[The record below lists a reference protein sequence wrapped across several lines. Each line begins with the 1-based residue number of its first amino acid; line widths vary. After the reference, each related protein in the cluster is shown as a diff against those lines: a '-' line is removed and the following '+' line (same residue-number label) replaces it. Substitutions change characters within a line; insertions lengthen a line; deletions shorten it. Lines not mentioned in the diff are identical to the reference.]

1 MTDTEKLNQDI
12 IKCSLSVKS
21 LIQDIQNCNGP
32 LEKLNELNAS
42 GRSKLSYLREMIDE
56 LESYGKETFDN
67 DLMEEAR
74 NYREQYY
81 NTFSM
86 FRKANVNC
94 MLAIEKA
101 NKEELF
107 KMDESSTVRQRLLSL
122 VILLFFLIFF
132 KSKVNIIMNFR
143 IKKDKANMVKM
154 SSNVTD
160 QLLSI
165 SRHLA
170 DTTQLSADTL
180 QTLANSSMTV
190 TGTSGELHE
199 TKSAISQS
207 GKLLD
212 KYSRRQFTDK
222 LILLLGFA
230 FFLACVLYILKKRLL

>member
-107 KMDESSTVRQRLLSL
+107 KMDESSTVRQR
-122 VILLFFLIFF
+122 
-132 KSKVNIIMNFR
+132 

>member
-1 MTDTEKLNQDI
+1 MTDVDKLNQDI
-12 IKCSLSVKS
+12 VKCSLSIKS

-32 LEKLNELNAS
+32 LEKLNELNAN
-42 GRSKLSYLREMIDE
+42 GRSKLSSLREMIDD
-56 LESYGKETFDN
+56 LESHGKESSDS
-67 DLMEEAR
+67 DLLEEAR

-101 NKEELF
+101 SKEELF
-107 KMDESSTVRQRLLSL
+107 KSDEINSVRQ
-122 VILLFFLIFF
+122 
-132 KSKVNIIMNFR
+132 R

-190 TGTSGELHE
+190 TGTSGELLE

-222 LILLLGFA
+222 LILLLGFV

>member
-1 MTDTEKLNQDI
+1 MTDIEKLNQDI
-12 IKCSLSVKS
+12 VKCSLNIKS

-42 GRSKLSYLREMIDE
+42 GRSKLSHLREMIDD
-56 LESYGKETFDN
+56 LESYGKERFDS
-67 DLMEEAR
+67 DVMEEAR

-101 NKEELF
+101 SKEELF
-107 KMDESSTVRQRLLSL
+107 KTDETNSVRQ
-122 VILLFFLIFF
+122 
-132 KSKVNIIMNFR
+132 R

-154 SSNVTD
+154 SSGITD

-190 TGTSGELHE
+190 TGTSGELQE